1 MNVIAITGRIGG
13 EIKTHSAG
21 CSFSVAVDKF
31 KRDEEPNWFD
41 VSAFG
46 KQAEFVQKYLGKG
59 RLVSVVGRMDSRK
72 HEGKTY
78 WSIAAN
84 DVQALDKPKEEE
96 HDEFA

>member
-1 MNVIAITGRIGG
+1 VNNISITGRIGG

-21 CSFSVAVDKF
+21 CSFSVAVDKY
-31 KRDEEPNWFD
+31 KKDEEPNWFD

-46 KQAEFVQKYLGKG
+46 KTAEFCLQYLGKG
-59 RLVSVVGRMDSRK
+59 RLVAVTGRMESRK
-72 HEGKTY
+72 HDGKVY

-84 DVQALDKPKEEE
+84 DVQALDKPKEE